1 MYLPDNGILFSVV
14 TQQIFLVLHRKL
26 ILTKDDIMKKIRLLL
41 IEDNRLLRN
50 GIFSIVKSQKDILV
64 IAASGDGKSTL
75 LKIKQLKPNIVLL
88 DLGLRSQNSLHVV
101 EIVKKDFP
109 QAKII
114 IMDLAP
120 VQADILQYVK
130 AGANGFILKDTT
142 LKDFLITIRSVA
154 EGSTVLPP
162 VLVDSL
168 FSQIVDH
175 AVKEG
180 NSKLQDAVKMTK
192 REHEVIILLCE
203 GMSNKEIAQNIRV
216 STYTVKSHIHNIME
230 KLALHTRLE
239 IANYSYSGETLKSI
253 AKSISTINN

>member
-1 MYLPDNGILFSVV
+1 
-14 TQQIFLVLHRKL
+14 
-26 ILTKDDIMKKIRLLL
+26 MKKIRLLL
-41 IEDNRLLRN
+41 IEDNRLLRD

-75 LKIKQLKPNIVLL
+75 LKIKQLRPNIILL

-109 QAKII
+109 QARII
-114 IMDLAP
+114 VMDLAP

-130 AGANGFILKDTT
+130 AGANGFILKDTS
-142 LKDFLITIRSVA
+142 LEEFLITIRAVA

-162 VLVDSL
+162 LLVDSL
-168 FSQIVDH
+168 FSQIVDY
-175 AVKEG
+175 AVREG
-180 NSKLQDAVKMTK
+180 NSKLQEAVKMTK
-192 REHEVIILLCE
+192 REREVIALLGE
-203 GMSNKEIAQNIRV
+203 GKSNKEIAQKIHV

-253 AKSISTINN
+253 AKSISTLSN

>member
-1 MYLPDNGILFSVV
+1 MN
-14 TQQIFLVLHRKL
+14 
-26 ILTKDDIMKKIRLLL
+26 KIRLLL
-41 IEDNRLLRN
+41 IEDNRLLRD
-50 GIFSIVKSQKDILV
+50 GILSILKAHQDIV
-64 IAASGDGKSTL
+64 IIAASGDGKNTL
-75 LKIKQLKPNIVLL
+75 QKIKQLKPNVILL

-109 QAKII
+109 DAKII
-114 IMDLAP
+114 VMDLAP

-130 AGANGFILKDTT
+130 AGANGFILKDAS
-142 LKDFLITIRSVA
+142 LNEFLVTIRSVA
-154 EGSTVLPP
+154 EGSTILPP
-162 VLVDSL
+162 LLVDSL

-180 NSKLQDAVKMTK
+180 KFKLKEAVRMTA
-192 REHEVIILLCE
+192 REREVIGFLGE
-203 GMSNKEIAQNIRV
+203 GLANKEIAQKIHV

-239 IANYSYSGETLKSI
+239 IANYSYTGETLKTV